1 MIEIKAIIADD
12 EEPLRTYLR
21 SLLSD
26 VWPDLI
32 ICGEARNGREALELV
47 EKHKPHIA
55 FLDIKMP
62 GLSGMEVAKRIG
74 EACRVVFVTAYDRYA
89 VEAFENEAIDYL
101 LKPVTRER
109 LERAVKRLQ
118 KQIDASHKQPL
129 SDMTEITERI
139 LAELKEREARE
150 YLQWIKVQRFDGI
163 LLVPVE
169 EICYFKASDKY
180 TMVMTEEGES
190 LIKKTIKELSED
202 LDPSHFWRIHRG
214 TIVNLSRIAKV
225 SRSLTGRGAMRLKER
240 PEILT
245 VSRSYMHLFRQM

>member
-1 MIEIKAIIADD
+1 MIQIKAIIADD

-26 VWPDLI
+26 VWSDLI
-32 ICGEARNGREALELV
+32 ICGEARNGREALALV
-47 EKHKPHIA
+47 EQHKPHIA

-101 LKPVTRER
+101 LKPVTRVR
-109 LERAVKRLQ
+109 LERAVKRLR
-118 KQIDASHKQPL
+118 KQIDAPHEQPQ
-129 SDMTEITERI
+129 SDITEVTERI

-150 YLQWIKVQRFDGI
+150 YLQWIKVQRLDGI

-169 EICYFKASDKY
+169 EVCYFKASDKY

-190 LIKKTIKELSED
+190 LIKKTIRELSDD
-202 LDPSHFWRIHRG
+202 LDPNQFWRIHRG

-225 SRSLTGRGAMRLKER
+225 SRSLTGRGAMRLKDR

>member
-1 MIEIKAIIADD
+1 LIEIKAIIADD

-21 SLLSD
+21 SLLSH
-26 VWPDLI
+26 VWSDLI

-109 LERAVKRLQ
+109 LERAVKRLR
-118 KQIDASHKQPL
+118 KLTDAPHRRPL
-129 SDMTEITERI
+129 SDMTGITDRI
-139 LAELKEREARE
+139 IAELKEREKRE
-150 YLQWIKVQRFDGI
+150 YLQWIRVQRSDDI
-163 LLVPVE
+163 ILVPVE
-169 EICYFKASDKY
+169 EVCYFKASDKY

-202 LDPSHFWRIHRG
+202 LDPSQFWRIHRG
-214 TIVNLSRIAKV
+214 TIVNLSQIAKV
-225 SRSLTGRGAMRLKER
+225 SRSLTGRGAMRLKDR

>member
-150 YLQWIKVQRFDGI
+150 YLQWIKVQRLDGI

-202 LDPSHFWRIHRG
+202 LDPSQFWRIHRG

-225 SRSLTGRGAMRLKER
+225 SRSLTGRGAMRLKDR
-240 PEILT
+240 PEILI

>member
-1 MIEIKAIIADD
+1 LIQIKAIIADD

-26 VWPDLI
+26 VWSDLI

-118 KQIDASHKQPL
+118 KQIDAPHKQPL

-150 YLQWIKVQRFDGI
+150 YLQWIKVQRLDGI
-163 LLVPVE
+163 LLVPVDE
-169 EICYFKASDKY
+169 VCYFKASDKY

-225 SRSLTGRGAMRLKER
+225 SRSLTGRGAMRLKDR

>member
-1 MIEIKAIIADD
+1 LIQIKAIIADD

-62 GLSGMEVAKRIG
+62 GLSGMEVAKKIG
-74 EACRVVFVTAYDRYA
+74 KACRVVFVTAYDRYA

-101 LKPVTRER
+101 LKPVTRVR
-109 LERAVKRLQ
+109 LERAVKRLR
-118 KQIDASHKQPL
+118 KQIDAPHEQPQ
-129 SDMTEITERI
+129 SDITEVTERI

-150 YLQWIKVQRFDGI
+150 YLQWIKVQRLDGI

-169 EICYFKASDKY
+169 EVCYFKASDKY

-190 LIKKTIKELSED
+190 LIKKTIRELSDD
-202 LDPSHFWRIHRG
+202 LDPNQFWRIHRG

-225 SRSLTGRGAMRLKER
+225 SRSLTGRGAMRLKDR

>member
-1 MIEIKAIIADD
+1 LIEIKAIIADD

-26 VWPDLI
+26 VWSDLI
-32 ICGEARNGREALELV
+32 ICGEARNGREALALV

-118 KQIDASHKQPL
+118 KQIDAPQKQPL
-129 SDMTEITERI
+129 SDVTEITERI
-139 LAELKEREARE
+139 LAELKERAARE
-150 YLQWIKVQRFDGI
+150 YLHWIKVQHLDGI

-169 EICYFKASDKY
+169 EVCYFKASDKY

-202 LDPSHFWRIHRG
+202 LDPSQFWRIHRG
-214 TIVNLSRIAKV
+214 TIVNLSRISKV
-225 SRSLTGRGAMRLKER
+225 SRSLTGRGAMRLKDR